1 MPGLPVRLIRRDQK
15 QIKLDC
21 TDFDVTVKRNVTA
34 TAVPLTGE
42 RLSFDLNMVES
53 VIRLQCLLSD
63 DDCLDTDF
71 VAGQAQGFVDF
82 SSRLQLGMSLDAMDL
97 VRFMQG
103 DEGLHTLANL
113 NGTVIS
119 IYAVPNSGSVAVV
132 INITLSSTETSHTHT
147 SSVTDGVTTHE
158 LTVGLDQDTD
168 SGITQASTGA
178 FMAQIIKEAI
188 TDQSALSALI
198 TPTVTSG
205 MLDADDENS
214 RLRVVMVNRG
224 SVAAYSE
231 MTFEPEGDVELPYIE
246 PIIDVDTN
254 SCFSA
259 GDKVQNLMGVTVNN
273 SILGFAG
280 GLISDN
286 IMGMDWSALDS
297 VNEGYDDYIVGLQIP
312 YNSFQGIQSIY
323 GETAE
328 TTPQSYS
335 ARNFYYGTGFANRRK
350 NAASNTLVA
359 STPFDIKNR
368 NTGIRG
374 TVIAIDINYQAGD
387 TVYGVTITFQ
397 PIDLLTGI

>member
-1 MPGLPVRLIRRDQK
+1 
-15 QIKLDC
+15 
-21 TDFDVTVKRNVTA
+21 
-34 TAVPLTGE
+34 
-42 RLSFDLNMVES
+42 
-53 VIRLQCLLSD
+53 
-63 DDCLDTDF
+63 
-71 VAGQAQGFVDF
+71 
-82 SSRLQLGMSLDAMDL
+82 
-97 VRFMQG
+97 
-103 DEGLHTLANL
+103 
-113 NGTVIS
+113 
-119 IYAVPNSGSVAVV
+119 
-132 INITLSSTETSHTHT
+132 
-147 SSVTDGVTTHE
+147 
-158 LTVGLDQDTD
+158 
-168 SGITQASTGA
+168 
-178 FMAQIIKEAI
+178 
-188 TDQSALSALI
+188 
-198 TPTVTSG
+198 
-205 MLDADDENS
+205 
-214 RLRVVMVNRG
+214 
-224 SVAAYSE
+224 

-359 STPFDIKNR
+359 TTPFDIKNR

-397 PIDLLTGI
+397 PIDLLTGL